1 VICISSKIR
10 EDIPIFSYCKLGQ
23 ADMSSK
29 FLSEDILK
37 SNTLLGG
44 EVSETYS
51 TIASVTE
58 AREYPVKGEI

>member
-1 VICISSKIR
+1 
-10 EDIPIFSYCKLGQ
+10 
-23 ADMSSK
+23 MSSK